1 MSAPLEID
9 SYTSWKKQFWFKF
22 SPSLSS
28 LHVLC
33 TLSISVT
40 LIYSQLLYTVCLPG
54 RVAVNGFSWKT
65 ETENMWKSDIMAMSI
80 FCIQSITLESVRTS
94 LVTYVYVC
102 VWQSSVQ
109 CTVSESETTTDAV
122 LLYLACCSCS
132 KCYCGAC
139 TVMLSFCFI
148 FNRFFHMSD
157 KTCKMLIKP
166 RGSLWPCWNLVN
178 VCGYFA
184 DIIKGNTGTNCI
196 KSILLVP
203 FCMASCRISC
213 LAWSL
218 EARELLVRN
227 SFTF

>member
-1 MSAPLEID
+1 MTRWHHG
-9 SYTSWKKQFWFKF
+9 YV
-22 SPSLSS
+22 
-28 LHVLC
+28 H
-33 TLSISVT
+33 
-40 LIYSQLLYTVCLPG
+40 LLYTVYNFG
-54 RVAVNGFSWKT
+54 ERDYISRN
-65 ETENMWKSDIMAMSI
+65 I
-80 FCIQSITLESVRTS
+80 CI
-94 LVTYVYVC
+94 C

-109 CTVSESETTTDAV
+109 CTVLLQYHYQNLRLPLIQSYYTWPVVAALNVTVEHVQSCFLSV
-122 LLYLACCSCS
+122 LFL
-132 KCYCGAC
+132 
-139 TVMLSFCFI
+139 
-148 FNRFFHMSD
+148 
-157 KTCKMLIKP
+157 TCWI
-166 RGSLWPCWNLVN
+166 LVN